1 MKYRNS
7 FAILA
12 FSAAFLLAGCGEQP
26 ASSAPAASSLTPA
39 ETITVTFNTDGG
51 SAVASQTI
59 AKGSKATRPSVD
71 PTKEGYVFDDW
82 YADAI
87 CATLFDFDQALNAN
101 TTVYAGW
108 EEGSDID
115 SGSEDIIDDDLIYF
129 REATWWNSAT
139 GFPMISVNG
148 AGVTGEDP
156 NITLD
161 FTQLIKMDYVA
172 TVQESA
178 TAYYNVYSIDPTY
191 LSEAETIQI
200 FRCGPHYENDEP
212 TDVVESWGAWTEVIT
227 FAGRGEHNMY
237 DIHDCEK
244 PAAWVEGA
252 AEGASRAVSGVW
264 ADYDPTDIPDVSV
277 DSGEDSRPSGDYYG
291 PEGSS
296 LVEWYIVGEGSL
308 FSGWN
313 TAGGLE
319 LYTNPNNAED
329 KGCLLNV
336 AFVEGDLFK
345 VTDGGS
351 TWFGYEGVDKYEDPA
366 NKGLTCFEAA
376 EDGYGGSNF
385 KCTVSGNYDVY
396 VNGSGVFW
404 ITNHA

>member
-39 ETITVTFNTDGG
+39 ETITVTFDTDGG
-51 SAVASQTI
+51 SAIASQTI
-59 AKGSKATRPSVD
+59 AKGSKATRPAVD
-71 PTKEGYVFDDW
+71 PTKEGFVFDDW
-82 YADAI
+82 YADAV

-115 SGSEDIIDDDLIYF
+115 SSSEEIIDDDLIYF

-148 AGVTGEDP
+148 AGVTGDDP

-172 TVQESA
+172 TVKESA
-178 TAYYNVYSIDPTY
+178 TAYYNFYSIDPSY

-264 ADYDPTDIPDVSV
+264 ADYDPTDIPV
-277 DSGEDSRPSGDYYG
+277 DSGDDSTPSGDEIDTISTKYG
-291 PEGSS
+291 LKNIDTGKFICELTPTDPNEG
-296 LVEWYIVGEGSL
+296 YDQ
-308 FSGWN
+308 
-313 TAGGLE
+313 AK
-319 LYTNPNNAED
+319 AE
-329 KGCLLNV
+329 NV
-336 AFVEGDLFK
+336 AFTQGTKFALCDNETEGQPTWVCTFNPWSF
-345 VTDGGS
+345 GS
-351 TWFGYEGVDKYEDPA
+351 QGDSAKIPEY
-366 NKGLTCFEAA
+366 LTVG
-376 EDGYGGSNF
+376 DGYWEVVQDF
-385 KCTVSGNYDVY
+385 HADVY
-396 VNGSGVFW
+396 AQFKFGADRIYFGLK
-404 ITNHA
+404 